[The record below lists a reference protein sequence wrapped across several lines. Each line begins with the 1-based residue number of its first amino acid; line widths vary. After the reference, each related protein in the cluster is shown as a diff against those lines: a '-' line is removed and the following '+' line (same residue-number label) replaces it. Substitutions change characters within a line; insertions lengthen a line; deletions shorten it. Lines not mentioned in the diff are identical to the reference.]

1 MMAMPDG
8 IRFYSVGGWTV
19 IGIILLV
26 CLVIVIIPLLFLG
39 LVGAAFTRLGFSWIA
54 AVAAVLLMLIGSAI
68 NIPVG
73 KISREMIRIEHNE
86 GVIPDGYEPWE
97 TVIAINLGGA
107 VIPVAIACYLIYIS
121 VHSTGTAIALPLIVG
136 VLIVAALSF
145 VSTRRVDGVGL
156 KVPLFMPGL
165 TALLCGILLCGGIG
179 LSAGVIAFV
188 SGTFGTLIGANIA
201 KLPHVR
207 DLNVSEFSIGGA
219 GTFGAVFISCIL
231 SALIA

>member
-1 MMAMPDG
+1 MQALAPPLFSNAHRLKVTMP
-8 IRFYSVGGWTV
+8 
-19 IGIILLV
+19 
-26 CLVIVIIPLLFLG
+26 
-39 LVGAAFTRLGFSWIA
+39 
-54 AVAAVLLMLIGSAI
+54 
-68 NIPVG
+68 
-73 KISREMIRIEHNE
+73 
-86 GVIPDGYEPWE
+86 E

-156 KVPLFMPGL
+156 KAPLFMPGL
-165 TALLCGILLCGGIG
+165 TALLCGILLSGGIG
-179 LSAGVIAFV
+179 LSAGVIVFV

-219 GTFGAVFISCIL
+219 GTFGAVFIGCIL

>member
-1 MMAMPDG
+1 MAMPEG
-8 IRFYSVGGWTV
+8 IRFYSVGGWSV

-54 AVAAVLLMLIGSAI
+54 AVAAILLMLIGSAI

-73 KISREMIRIEHNE
+73 KISREMIRIEHSD
-86 GVIPDGYEPWE
+86 GMISDGYEPWE
-97 TVIAINLGGA
+97 TVIAVNLGGA

-121 VHSTGTAIALPLIVG
+121 VHSTDTAITLPLIVG
-136 VLIVAALSF
+136 VFIVAALSF

-156 KVPLFMPGL
+156 KAPLFMPGL
-165 TALLCGILLCGGIG
+165 TALLCGILLSGGVG
-179 LSAGVIAFV
+179 LSTGVIAFV
-188 SGTFGTLIGANIA
+188 SGTFGMLIGANIA
-201 KLPHVR
+201 NLHRVR

-219 GTFGAVFISCIL
+219 GTFGAVFIGCIL

>member
-1 MMAMPDG
+1 MAMPDG
-8 IRFYSVGGWTV
+8 IRFYSVGGWSV
-19 IGIILLV
+19 IGILLLI

-39 LVGAAFTRLGFSWIA
+39 PAFTRLGFSWIA
-54 AVAAVLLMLIGSAI
+54 AVAVVLLMLIGSAI

-73 KISREMIRIEHNE
+73 KISREMIRIEHND

-121 VHSTGTAIALPLIVG
+121 IQSTGTAITLPLIVG

-145 VSTRRVDGVGL
+145 ISTWRVDGVSL
-156 KVPLFMPGL
+156 KAPLFMPGL

-219 GTFGAVFISCIL
+219 GTFGAVFIGCIL

>member
-1 MMAMPDG
+1 MAMPDG

-19 IGIILLV
+19 IGILLLV

-54 AVAAVLLMLIGSAI
+54 AVATVLLMLIGSAI

-73 KISREMIRIEHNE
+73 KINREMIRIEHNN
-86 GVIPDGYEPWE
+86 GMIPEGYEPWE
-97 TVIAINLGGA
+97 TVISINLGGA

-121 VHSTGTAIALPLIVG
+121 MHSTGTVITLLLIVG

-145 VSTRRVDGVGL
+145 VSTRCVDGIGL
-156 KVPLFMPGL
+156 RVPLFMPGL
-165 TALLCGILLCGGIG
+165 TALLCGFLLAGSIG

-188 SGTFGTLIGANIA
+188 SGTFGTLIGANIV
-201 KLPHVR
+201 KISRVR